1 MRLYEERLG
10 VPGTWSWLAVMLG
23 VMTAAVLL
31 PFGPV
36 IAAGGGAAAGAAA
49 AGALRV
55 YGGVRIVV
63 TGGELVAG
71 PMRFP
76 LRSLGLAEILD
87 PEEAFLWRTRRADVR
102 APMLLRGYVPTA
114 LRIQLHDP
122 DRAAPYLYLSTRQP
136 ATLLAV
142 LSFARRS
149 QSPGGMEVG

>member
-10 VPGTWSWLAVMLG
+10 VPGTWFWLAVMLG

-31 PFGPV
+31 PFGPA

-102 APMLLRGYVPTA
+102 ALMLLRGYVPTA